1 MKKMTDITNMKNNW
15 VKKTLRL
22 KEKVWEDLEELSIQE
37 GTNNVSHE
45 IREAVKDRLKKKL
58 KNN

>member
-1 MKKMTDITNMKNNW
+1 MKDKIIMKNNW

-22 KEKVWEDLEELSIQE
+22 KEKAWNDLEKLSIQE

>member
-1 MKKMTDITNMKNNW
+1 MKNNW

-22 KEKVWEDLEELSIQE
+22 KEKAWNDLEELSIQE